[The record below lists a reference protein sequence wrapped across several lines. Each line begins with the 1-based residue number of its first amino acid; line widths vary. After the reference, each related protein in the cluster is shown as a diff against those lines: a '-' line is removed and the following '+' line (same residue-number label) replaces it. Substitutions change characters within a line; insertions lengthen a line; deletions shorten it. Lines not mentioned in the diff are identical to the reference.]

1 MSGRTEKSTKSDQVY
16 NIIKDKI
23 MSGEYSPH
31 TLIKQ
36 GDVAKE
42 LGVSTVPVREALS
55 RLTTEG
61 FILHIP
67 YVGVMVS
74 NVTADYLSKVY
85 ELRAILEGAA
95 ASMAVKNFTSY
106 DIDELDGMLEEME
119 AAEKAGDI
127 GLYQE
132 INERFH
138 FLIYS
143 RSDNEL
149 LLDHIKILWR
159 RFPRDTFKTM
169 PVRLTRSLEEHR
181 MMVSAI
187 KNSDPTWCSALTVSH
202 IKSAQDDIRKYR
214 SS

>member
-1 MSGRTEKSTKSDQVY
+1 MAGKGRKSTKSDQVY
-16 NIIKDKI
+16 NIIKEKI
-23 MSGEYSPH
+23 ISGEYSPQ

-36 GDVAKE
+36 ADVAKE

-74 NVTADYLSKVY
+74 NVSSDYLSKVY

-95 ASMAVKNFTSY
+95 AAMAVKNISSF
-106 DIDELDGMLEEME
+106 DIDELERMVDEME
-119 AAEKAGDI
+119 AAQESGD
-127 GLYQE
+127 LMYYQE

-138 FLIYS
+138 FFIYE
-143 RSDNEL
+143 RSKNEL
-149 LLDHIKILWR
+149 LVDHIKILWK

-169 PVRLTRSLEEHR
+169 PVRVGRSLEEHR
-181 MMVSAI
+181 LMLSAI
-187 KNSDPTWCSALTVSH
+187 RNKDPTWCTALTISH

-214 SS
+214 LS